1 MSEVAK
7 VITVADRSAK
17 AVVTATTALA
27 KVAQEL
33 SLASQSLVTLSDEI
47 QIKEGDLGA
56 LTAQFDTTFRT
67 KQAELALR
75 VLEDE
80 DSVLGGLLQKRKLA
94 HIAIADLS
102 ELRRALEEAQVTAAE
117 TITSAVTQA
126 EKALHAKYT
135 SEIATVK
142 ADHRVL
148 SAEQEANSKAKDM
161 RIEFLTA
168 QVAQLQKTID
178 DERNTRLEVAKA
190 ESQRQGVVV
199 NTGKA

>member
-1 MSEVAK
+1 MSEVSK

-27 KVAQEL
+27 KVAQDLMISSQGLVNLTEEIQVKEGEL
-33 SLASQSLVTLSDEI
+33 S
-47 QIKEGDLGA
+47 A
-56 LTAQFDTTFRT
+56 LNAQFDTSFRT

-80 DSVLGGLLQKRKLA
+80 EAVLGGLMQKRKLA
-94 HIAIADLS
+94 RITNIELSDLRTSLNDAQMIQSDAIEAAIA
-102 ELRRALEEAQVTAAE
+102 
-117 TITSAVTQA
+117 QA
-126 EKALHAKYT
+126 EKVLHARYNG
-135 SEIATVK
+135 EISTIK
-142 ADHRVL
+142 ADHRVH

-161 RIEFLTA
+161 RIEFLTS

-190 ESQRQGVVV
+190 EAQRQGVVV
-199 NTGKA
+199 NTGKM